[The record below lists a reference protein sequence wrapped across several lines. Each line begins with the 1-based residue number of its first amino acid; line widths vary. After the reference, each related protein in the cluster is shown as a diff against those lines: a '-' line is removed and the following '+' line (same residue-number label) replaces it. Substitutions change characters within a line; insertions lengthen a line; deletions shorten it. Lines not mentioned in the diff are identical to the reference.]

1 MVALNHIAKLNIVNV
16 FGVDKLVVINV
27 VAENVRIKS
36 QEKIP
41 SLTSTQVVNVAN
53 QDVLK
58 NTVNVFKMV
67 KNVVH
72 SANVPIAA
80 MENEFC
86 ES

>member
-1 MVALNHIAKLNIVNV
+1 MVALNHIVKLNIVNV

-41 SLTSTQVVNVAN
+41 SLTLTQVVNVAN
-53 QDVLK
+53 LDVLK

-72 SANVPIAA
+72 SVNVPIAA

>member
-1 MVALNHIAKLNIVNV
+1 MVALNHIVKLNIVNV

-53 QDVLK
+53 LDVLK

-72 SANVPIAA
+72 SVNVPIAA